1 MNLIGSSWS
10 EKPLDPRVVVHKAC
24 SIVNYILSEVEC
36 DQWLI
41 ALCRSHR
48 CHYPFATQ
56 LSHAV
61 FAGFHIRHAK
71 RIMASLDD
79 LEVQRV
85 KPFERLCF
93 VMYVVLYMIFVFMA
107 LSFVKLLTDSR

>member
-1 MNLIGSSWS
+1 VEHVKDGEHLVEKNKRRIPFSRS
-10 EKPLDPRVVVHKAC
+10 EP
-24 SIVNYILSEVEC
+24 
-36 DQWLI
+36 QGF
-41 ALCRSHR
+41 R
-48 CHYPFATQ
+48 CHYPFPTQ

-61 FAGFHIRHAK
+61 FAGFHARHAK

-107 LSFVKLLTDSR
+107 LSFVKLLTTPS

>member
-1 MNLIGSSWS
+1 MSRTANIWSRRTNAGSRSPEANRKVS
-10 EKPLDPRVVVHKAC
+10 AA
-24 SIVNYILSEVEC
+24 ITLSPHNF
-36 DQWLI
+36 Q
-41 ALCRSHR
+41 
-48 CHYPFATQ
+48 
-56 LSHAV
+56 
-61 FAGFHIRHAK
+61 AGFHIRHAK

-107 LSFVKLLTDSR
+107 LSFVKLLTTPS